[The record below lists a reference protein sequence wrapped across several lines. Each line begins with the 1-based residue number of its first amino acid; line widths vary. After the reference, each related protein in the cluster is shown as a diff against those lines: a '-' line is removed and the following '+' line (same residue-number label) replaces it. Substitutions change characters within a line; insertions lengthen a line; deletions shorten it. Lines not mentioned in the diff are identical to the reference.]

1 MKITNNF
8 SLKELTASDTAKAK
22 QINNMP
28 GYTQVAALKALCE
41 NVLQPLREHLGKPIH
56 IKSGY
61 RSPEL
66 NKAIG
71 GSSSSDHCA
80 GRAADIKVDGLTAKE
95 LATII
100 VELELPFDQ
109 LIGYVPERGGHIH
122 ISFRNGANRAQ
133 RLWAGSKGGYEPWSL

>member
-1 MKITNNF
+1 MKITPNF
-8 SLKELTASDTAKAK
+8 TLKELIQSDTAQAK

-28 GYTQVAALKALCE
+28 GYEQVAALKALCE
-41 NVLQPLREHLGKPIH
+41 NILQPLREHLQKPVH

-66 NKAIG
+66 NRAIG
-71 GSSSSDHCA
+71 GSSTSDHCA

-95 LATII
+95 LARII
-100 VELELPFDQ
+100 LDLKLPFDQ

-122 ISFRNGANRAQ
+122 ISFRKGSNRSQ
-133 RLWAGSKGGYEPWSL
+133 TLWAGSSGGYETWKL